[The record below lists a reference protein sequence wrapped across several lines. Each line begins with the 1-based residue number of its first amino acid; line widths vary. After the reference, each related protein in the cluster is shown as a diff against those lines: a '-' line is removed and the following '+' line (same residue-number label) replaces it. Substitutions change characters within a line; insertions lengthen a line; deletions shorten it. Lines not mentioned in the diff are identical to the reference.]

1 MQQVVSIVN
10 HKGGVGKTTSAVNI
24 AACWGEM
31 GKRVLVIDLDPQGS
45 ASLSF
50 GIDDDGNALL
60 QALEKTTALPVLSTK
75 ARGVDLVPAGRG
87 VADARQRFSGA
98 AGSELLTQCLQYTE
112 GEWDFVIIDC
122 PPSAGI
128 LTTNALKASAH
139 VVIPVETNYLSY
151 HGLSQMIQFVST
163 FRSENPVLAIR
174 AVIPCRVQARRRI
187 HGEFLDM
194 MEKLLPGG
202 IGPVVRENVSLAEA
216 PGSGLPVVL
225 YYPNSNGAYD
235 YRRVAQWL
243 PERLNVISD
252 LDFNTFPIVV
262 GTESSSLVQGSS

>member
-1 MQQVVSIVN
+1 MQQVIAVVN
-10 HKGGVGKTTSAVNI
+10 HKGGVGKTTSTVNI
-24 AACWGEM
+24 AACWGEI

-60 QALEKTTALPVLSTK
+60 QALQKTTALPVLSTK

-87 VADARQRFSGA
+87 IAEARQRFFGVV
-98 AGSELLTQCLQYTE
+98 GSELLMRCLQCTE

-122 PPSAGI
+122 PPSSGI
-128 LTTNALKASAH
+128 LTINALKASAH
-139 VVIPVETNYLSY
+139 VVIPVEANYLSY
-151 HGLSQMIQFVST
+151 HGLSQMIQSVSK
-163 FRSENPVLAIR
+163 FQEQNPVLAVR
-174 AVIPCRVQARRRI
+174 AIIPCRAQSRRRI
-187 HGEFLDM
+187 HGEFLDR

-216 PGSGLPVVL
+216 PGNGLPVVL
-225 YYPNSNGAYD
+225 YYPNSNGAFD

-243 PERLNVISD
+243 LERLSMTGDLQLNPLPVAIS
-252 LDFNTFPIVV
+252 
-262 GTESSSLVQGSS
+262 TESQS